1 MEKDQ
6 CCSGH
11 SCINQLIFIT
21 NDILNSLAKDLE
33 VRGVSKAFDK
43 VWYEGLIYKLQQN
56 GISCELL
63 NILTGLE

>member
-21 NDILNSLAKDLE
+21 HDILNSLAKDLE
-33 VRGVSKAFDK
+33 VRGVSKAFVKFGMKD
-43 VWYEGLIYKLQQN
+43 
-56 GISCELL
+56 
-63 NILTGLE
+63 